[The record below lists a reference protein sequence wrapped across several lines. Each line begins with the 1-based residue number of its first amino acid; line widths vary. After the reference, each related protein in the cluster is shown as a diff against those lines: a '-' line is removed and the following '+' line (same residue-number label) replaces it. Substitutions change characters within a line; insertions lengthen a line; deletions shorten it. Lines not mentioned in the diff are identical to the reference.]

1 MSVAQ
6 ERQVQKSLGKNVLS
20 ALVKDIFLVLVVIG
34 SVVVVVNPEWIA
46 HTATHQREDYLLTY
60 RICVLYALDLCI
72 HKSVVTVEVGFLLQ
86 VLLVMSCVLFVKVLE
101 V

>member
-1 MSVAQ
+1 M
-6 ERQVQKSLGKNVLS
+6 QKLHGRNVLN
-20 ALVKDIFLVLVVIG
+20 ARAKDIFLVLVEIG
-34 SVVVVVNPEWIA
+34 LVVVVVNQEWIA

-86 VLLVMSCVLFVKVLE
+86 VLLVMACVLFVKVLE